1 MSRASST
8 HQETGLA
15 TLFALPAKGMT
26 KRRPP
31 PVLTL
36 RLSPADRERLERDAA
51 GASLSAYARSRL
63 FDDARPV
70 KRRAG
75 PASVQDREAL
85 TRALAMLGRSS
96 EVAALKAL
104 AKAVR
109 QGEVQVSPQTEA
121 ALMEACATIEAI
133 RKDLIAALGL
143 KPE

>member
-1 MSRASST
+1 MSRTVPTPHDA
-8 HQETGLA
+8 GLA
-15 TLFALPAKGMT
+15 TLFALPAKGAA
-26 KRRPP
+26 KKKPP

-36 RLSPADRERLERDAA
+36 RLSPEDRARLERDAA
-51 GASLSAYARSRL
+51 GASLSACARSRL

-85 TRALAMLGRSS
+85 TRALALLGRSG

-104 AKAVR
+104 AKSVR
-109 QGEVQVSPQTEA
+109 QGDVQLSPQTEA
-121 ALMEACATIEAI
+121 ALMDACATIEAI
-133 RKDLIAALGL
+133 RRDLIAALGL